1 GTMMDKQLV
10 WVRDPTDG
18 FVLARI
24 QELMGEE
31 VDVLP
36 LDNRH
41 PRRVTNFD
49 DLMFLNEA
57 TLLNNIVE
65 RYKKNKIYTYVANIL
80 LAVNPYRELAD
91 LYSSATIKRYQGKSL
106 GELPPHSIIVSGESG
121 AGKTESTKYILKYL
135 CDLWAKGAGPVEQK
149 ILDANPIL
157 EAFGNAKTTRN
168 NNSSRFGKFMEVHF
182 SNKYQVVGGHI
193 SHYLLEKSR
202 ICTQSAEERNY
213 HVFYLLCAGAPQD
226 LRTALKIT
234 KPDDYSKSVYSVVAA
249 VLHLGNVEFEEEGGA
264 RGGCHVAPG
273 SEGSLATAA
282 ALLGV
287 DGGELRMA
295 LVSRLMQSS
304 RGGIKG
310 TAIIFEQFCINYCN
324 EKLQQFFNER
334 ILKNEQEL
342 YKREGLVSQFIEKNN
357 DALHA
362 SLEFLVQESGCGLV
376 QQLFRNTDNNNAKGK
391 LNFISPNSRMV
402 ALAAE
407 GALVLTQ
414 LQCNGTTAVLEL
426 MEHGFPSRAPFNDLH
441 RMYAQYLPP
450 RLQMLAP
457 KVFAE
462 FGLTRVFFRPG
473 KYSEFDTIMRS
484 DPDNLRSVIHKVL
497 AWLVKSRWRRSIFAY
512 RRQCLITIQTQVR
525 GYLVRR
531 RHRPRIRGVAKIRA
545 LEENLK
551 KMETSNDK
559 ISSAE
564 IDQLYSKLTRDVE
577 ERLRKIEAEMRAAEE
592 AKRLEMERVRQEE
605 ENRRLKAEMEARRK
619 AEEAE
624 RQRQEAS
631 DRAGAARLQQQLEHA
646 ARADQDNRERYRILQ
661 TPHGTSGAE
670 RSGRRPATARGRR
683 ACSSSWNTPRAQTR
697 TTANG
702 TVYYRHHTAQA
713 ERSGAAGGQRPRGA
727 ARLQQQLEHAARA
740 DQDNRERY
748 RILQTPH
755 GTSGAERSGRRPA
768 TARGRRA
775 CSSSWNT
782 PRAQTR
788 TTANGTVYYRHHT
801 AQAERSGAAG
811 GQRPRGGGAPAAAAG
826 TRRARRPGQ
835 PRTVPYTTD
844 TTRHKR
850 SGAERQEASDR
861 AGAARLQQQLEHAA
875 RADQDNRER
884 YRILQTPH
892 GTSGAERS
900 GRRPATARG
909 RRACSSSWNTP
920 RAQTRTTANGTVY
933 YRHHTAQAERS
944 GINTT
949 RNKRIGAERQE
960 ANDRAG
966 RHTCRTAL
974 TRRARRPGQR
984 ERSERIRMQQ
994 AMQGKQKHDLSKWKY
1009 SELRDTI
1016 NTSCDIELLEACR
1029 HEFHRRLKVYH
1040 AWKAKNA
1047 RKTTMNEQERAPQ
1060 SIMDAVIPKLELIEK
1075 LETWESNPDIIPSPK
1090 QRAGKKKCINPAVF
1104 QKTFLLLKPDIHIV
1118 AFREEV
1124 LWLRQVPFVRRKI
1137 EKKMAEI
1144 NRDFKADVTKR
1155 LAGVTIRR
1163 TLPEKGLSAEEVTT
1177 GGTESIM
1184 MACKAFRDLA
1194 YSKGISNPQMVLPST
1209 AHSAFDKA
1217 AQYLGLAVVVV
1228 KVNQETMTVDVDDVR
1243 RAIGRRTCL
1252 IVGSAPNFPYGT
1264 MDDINALSD
1273 LALECDVPLH
1283 VDACLGGFVAAFM
1296 PDAGHPVPYGFAPKG
1311 TSVVLY
1317 RKPEYRHCQ
1326 YTVTTEWPG
1335 GVYGSPT
1342 VNGSRAGGL
1351 IAACWATMV
1360 FVGRSRYVTMA
1371 DEILTRARTVI
1382 RLVCNFAPRGPAGEL
1397 WLPAAPGAA
1406 CPTHTQRDTQL
1417 PNLCNQANLTSNI
1430 GPSNDMTLKERSL
1443 LNAVLEI
1450 ERNQLLEHPGSLD
1463 ELYLTNMAIATLNH
1477 PVTTESYFK
1486 TTYKQD
1492 IIESTIFEDDKQID
1506 KARNSIRETTKVISK
1521 MEHKNRRP
1529 KTTKLITRLSMVGRP
1544 KSYDVEE
1551 LEDPYMEGYANTRSV
1566 ETATL
1571 NEKDLYA
1578 EYEEQDISETTAEYD
1593 IKTTLK
1599 DAVVS
1604 TTMSISELEL
1614 YSTGLFNSNDI
1625 NNSYNISTT
1634 IVLVRPTHVN
1644 TFQEQPMDQAKQ
1656 SDPTTEKWAGTL
1668 RRRDPDIQPTL
1679 PSIVSRK
1686 TSTAS
1691 SMGSGRKTRSVE
1703 RIPKTSRARQLVP
1716 IKPIPRKS
1724 DIPAEAGDVTI
1735 FEKDEKVFDAT
1746 GYELHLVET
1755 LERDILQKNPDVR
1768 WRDVIGLDDA
1778 KSVLQEAMVLPLV
1791 MPDYFKAAFYAPS
1804 TIFLDEVDSLCA
1816 VRGADS
1822 EHEAS
1827 RRFKAELLIQMDG
1840 LSAVF
1845 HRDKII
1851 MVLAATNHP
1860 WDIDEAFRRR
1870 FEKRIYIGL
1879 PDETTRVKLL
1889 KLCLREVVLADDV
1902 DLKDLASKLD
1912 GYSGDAAMMTMRRKI
1927 AGKSPDQIRHLK
1939 RSELEAPISRDDLAA
1954 ATDKTRRTVS
1964 QADVARYTGWMQR
1977 HGCS

>member
-1 GTMMDKQLV
+1 MNDAFRVSSKNYTENSRWTLTFVYHTISYNSLLEIMVLGTMMDKQLV

-646 ARADQDNRERYRILQ
+646 ARADQDN
-661 TPHGTSGAE
+661 
-670 RSGRRPATARGRR
+670 
-683 ACSSSWNTPRAQTR
+683 
-697 TTANG
+697 
-702 TVYYRHHTAQA
+702 
-713 ERSGAAGGQRPRGA
+713 
-727 ARLQQQLEHAARA
+727 
-740 DQDNRERY
+740 
-748 RILQTPH
+748 
-755 GTSGAERSGRRPA
+755 
-768 TARGRRA
+768 
-775 CSSSWNT
+775 
-782 PRAQTR
+782 
-788 TTANGTVYYRHHT
+788 
-801 AQAERSGAAG
+801 
-811 GQRPRGGGAPAAAAG
+811 
-826 TRRARRPGQ
+826 
-835 PRTVPYTTD
+835 
-844 TTRHKR
+844 
-850 SGAERQEASDR
+850 
-861 AGAARLQQQLEHAA
+861 
-875 RADQDNRER
+875 
-884 YRILQTPH
+884 
-892 GTSGAERS
+892 
-900 GRRPATARG
+900 
-909 RRACSSSWNTP
+909 
-920 RAQTRTTANGTVY
+920 
-933 YRHHTAQAERS
+933 
-944 GINTT
+944 
-949 RNKRIGAERQE
+949 
-960 ANDRAG
+960 
-966 RHTCRTAL
+966 
-974 TRRARRPGQR
+974 R

>member
-1 GTMMDKQLV
+1 M
-10 WVRDPTDG
+10 
-18 FVLARI
+18 
-24 QELMGEE
+24 
-31 VDVLP
+31 
-36 LDNRH
+36 
-41 PRRVTNFD
+41 
-49 DLMFLNEA
+49 
-57 TLLNNIVE
+57 
-65 RYKKNKIYTYVANIL
+65 
-80 LAVNPYRELAD
+80 
-91 LYSSATIKRYQGKSL
+91 
-106 GELPPHSIIVSGESG
+106 
-121 AGKTESTKYILKYL
+121 
-135 CDLWAKGAGPVEQK
+135 
-149 ILDANPIL
+149 
-157 EAFGNAKTTRN
+157 
-168 NNSSRFGKFMEVHF
+168 NS
-182 SNKYQVVGGHI
+182 
-193 SHYLLEKSR
+193 
-202 ICTQSAEERNY
+202 
-213 HVFYLLCAGAPQD
+213 
-226 LRTALKIT
+226 
-234 KPDDYSKSVYSVVAA
+234 
-249 VLHLGNVEFEEEGGA
+249 
-264 RGGCHVAPG
+264 
-273 SEGSLATAA
+273 
-282 ALLGV
+282 
-287 DGGELRMA
+287 
-295 LVSRLMQSS
+295 
-304 RGGIKG
+304 
-310 TAIIFEQFCINYCN
+310 FEQFCINYCN

-462 FGLTRVFFRPG
+462 
-473 KYSEFDTIMRS
+473 
-484 DPDNLRSVIHKVL
+484 
-497 AWLVKSRWRRSIFAY
+497 
-512 RRQCLITIQTQVR
+512 CLITIQTQVR

-646 ARADQDNRERYRILQ
+646 ARADQDNRER
-661 TPHGTSGAE
+661 
-670 RSGRRPATARGRR
+670 
-683 ACSSSWNTPRAQTR
+683 
-697 TTANG
+697 
-702 TVYYRHHTAQA
+702 
-713 ERSGAAGGQRPRGA
+713 
-727 ARLQQQLEHAARA
+727 
-740 DQDNRERY
+740 
-748 RILQTPH
+748 
-755 GTSGAERSGRRPA
+755 
-768 TARGRRA
+768 
-775 CSSSWNT
+775 
-782 PRAQTR
+782 
-788 TTANGTVYYRHHT
+788 
-801 AQAERSGAAG
+801 
-811 GQRPRGGGAPAAAAG
+811 
-826 TRRARRPGQ
+826 
-835 PRTVPYTTD
+835 
-844 TTRHKR
+844 
-850 SGAERQEASDR
+850 
-861 AGAARLQQQLEHAA
+861 
-875 RADQDNRER
+875 
-884 YRILQTPH
+884 
-892 GTSGAERS
+892 
-900 GRRPATARG
+900 
-909 RRACSSSWNTP
+909 
-920 RAQTRTTANGTVY
+920 
-933 YRHHTAQAERS
+933 
-944 GINTT
+944 
-949 RNKRIGAERQE
+949 
-960 ANDRAG
+960 
-966 RHTCRTAL
+966 
-974 TRRARRPGQR
+974 
-984 ERSERIRMQQ
+984 SERIRMQQ

-1060 SIMDAVIPKLELIEK
+1060 SIMDAEHTHNLQVLQVSNLS
-1075 LETWESNPDIIPSPK
+1075 WEQLKIIVSEMSERPQPLK
-1090 QRAGKKKCINPAVF
+1090 AVNRLFEGKEPWQIVTMTASSVLALVWAHSLYNGKEAVTTRLRKEF
-1104 QKTFLLLKPDIHIV
+1104 
-1118 AFREEV
+1118 FR
-1124 LWLRQVPFVRRKI
+1124 WLRQVPFVRRKI

-1163 TLPEKGLSAEEVTT
+1163 TLPEKGLSAEEVAEEIRNHLSL

-1371 DEILTRARTVI
+1371 DEILTAPQDTGHLHLRQAGDDGGGVGLATRARTVI

>member
-1 GTMMDKQLV
+1 M
-10 WVRDPTDG
+10 
-18 FVLARI
+18 
-24 QELMGEE
+24 
-31 VDVLP
+31 
-36 LDNRH
+36 
-41 PRRVTNFD
+41 
-49 DLMFLNEA
+49 
-57 TLLNNIVE
+57 
-65 RYKKNKIYTYVANIL
+65 
-80 LAVNPYRELAD
+80 
-91 LYSSATIKRYQGKSL
+91 
-106 GELPPHSIIVSGESG
+106 
-121 AGKTESTKYILKYL
+121 
-135 CDLWAKGAGPVEQK
+135 
-149 ILDANPIL
+149 
-157 EAFGNAKTTRN
+157 
-168 NNSSRFGKFMEVHF
+168 NS
-182 SNKYQVVGGHI
+182 
-193 SHYLLEKSR
+193 
-202 ICTQSAEERNY
+202 
-213 HVFYLLCAGAPQD
+213 
-226 LRTALKIT
+226 
-234 KPDDYSKSVYSVVAA
+234 
-249 VLHLGNVEFEEEGGA
+249 
-264 RGGCHVAPG
+264 
-273 SEGSLATAA
+273 
-282 ALLGV
+282 
-287 DGGELRMA
+287 
-295 LVSRLMQSS
+295 
-304 RGGIKG
+304 
-310 TAIIFEQFCINYCN
+310 FEQFCINYCN

-497 AWLVKSRWRRSIFAY
+497 AWLVKSRWRR
-512 RRQCLITIQTQVR
+512 
-525 GYLVRR
+525 
-531 RHRPRIRGVAKIRA
+531 
-545 LEENLK
+545 EE
-551 KMETSNDK
+551 
-559 ISSAE
+559 
-564 IDQLYSKLTRDVE
+564 Q

-646 ARADQDNRERYRILQ
+646 ARADQDN
-661 TPHGTSGAE
+661 
-670 RSGRRPATARGRR
+670 
-683 ACSSSWNTPRAQTR
+683 
-697 TTANG
+697 
-702 TVYYRHHTAQA
+702 
-713 ERSGAAGGQRPRGA
+713 
-727 ARLQQQLEHAARA
+727 
-740 DQDNRERY
+740 
-748 RILQTPH
+748 
-755 GTSGAERSGRRPA
+755 
-768 TARGRRA
+768 
-775 CSSSWNT
+775 
-782 PRAQTR
+782 
-788 TTANGTVYYRHHT
+788 
-801 AQAERSGAAG
+801 
-811 GQRPRGGGAPAAAAG
+811 
-826 TRRARRPGQ
+826 
-835 PRTVPYTTD
+835 
-844 TTRHKR
+844 
-850 SGAERQEASDR
+850 
-861 AGAARLQQQLEHAA
+861 
-875 RADQDNRER
+875 
-884 YRILQTPH
+884 
-892 GTSGAERS
+892 
-900 GRRPATARG
+900 
-909 RRACSSSWNTP
+909 
-920 RAQTRTTANGTVY
+920 
-933 YRHHTAQAERS
+933 
-944 GINTT
+944 
-949 RNKRIGAERQE
+949 
-960 ANDRAG
+960 
-966 RHTCRTAL
+966 
-974 TRRARRPGQR
+974 R

-1060 SIMDAVIPKLELIEK
+1060 SIMDAEHTHNLQVLQVSNLS
-1075 LETWESNPDIIPSPK
+1075 WEQLKIIVSEMSERPQPLK
-1090 QRAGKKKCINPAVF
+1090 AVNRLFEGKEPWQIVTMTASSVLALVWAHSLYNGKEAVTTRLRKEF
-1104 QKTFLLLKPDIHIV
+1104 
-1118 AFREEV
+1118 FR
-1124 LWLRQVPFVRRKI
+1124 WLRQVPFVRRKI

-1163 TLPEKGLSAEEVTT
+1163 TLPEKGLSAEEVAEEIRNHLSL

-1371 DEILTRARTVI
+1371 DEILTAPQDTGHLHLRQAGDDGGGVGLATRARTVI